1 MLIFMISMETN
12 ISTHISMD
20 TNIYIPHSFDSIK
33 KSHCHS
39 QKNIKEKSPFD
50 LVI

>member
-1 MLIFMISMETN
+1 MISMDTN
-12 ISTHISMD
+12 ISTHIVIVSSH
-20 TNIYIPHSFDSIK
+20 TYIPHSFDSIK